1 MALPRSPFAGD
12 TNYFGAT
19 IQDLV
24 AHLNDWRKMT
34 QETIDEL
41 NKLRADVV
49 EKQDRLD
56 EPVGVLDFI
65 DYMVNQFQRFINDF
79 DRIIR
84 ELPSSVE
91 ERHVEL
97 IRRLAQRGQTLD
109 QSCVQFKQDYIRRPL
124 KDERLRP
131 LIDTVYSE
139 ARSMTIDYADLFN
152 LLGQLKTFVGT
163 RVESQQLS
171 IDDVDVLELKPNV
184 FGLGVNLNH
193 LVKRFGRWWK
203 KKNETGAT

>member
-19 IQDLV
+19 LHDLID
-24 AHLNDWRKMT
+24 HLIDWRKMT
-34 QETIDEL
+34 QETVDRL
-41 NKLRADVV
+41 NELRANVV
-49 EKQDRLD
+49 EKQDRLN
-56 EPVGVLDFI
+56 EPTGILDFI

-84 ELPSSVE
+84 ELPASVE

-97 IRRLAQRGQTLD
+97 IGRLAERSRTLD
-109 QSCVQFKQDYIRRPL
+109 QSCVAFKQDYIRGAL

-131 LIDTVYSE
+131 LIDNIYSE
-139 ARSMTIDYADLFN
+139 ARSMAIDYRDLFN

-163 RVESQQLS
+163 RGESQRIS

-184 FGLGVNLNH
+184 LASVSISIIS
-193 LVKRFGRWWK
+193 
-203 KKNETGAT
+203 

>member
-24 AHLNDWRKMT
+24 AHLIDWRTMT
-34 QETIDEL
+34 QESIDEL
-41 NKLRADVV
+41 HKLRAEVV
-49 EKQDRLD
+49 EKKDRLD
-56 EPVGVLDFI
+56 ERDGILDFI
-65 DYMVNQFQRFINDF
+65 DYMVNQFQRFITDF

-97 IRRLAQRGQTLD
+97 IRRLAQRGRTLD
-109 QSCVQFKQDYIRRPL
+109 QSCVQFKQDYIRKPL
-124 KDERLRP
+124 KDERLRR

-139 ARSMTIDYADLFN
+139 PRSLTIDYADLFN

-163 RVESQQLS
+163 RVQSQQLS
-171 IDDVDVLELKPNV
+171 IEDVDVLELKPNV
-184 FGLGVNLNH
+184 FGFGINLNH

-203 KKNETGAT
+203 KKN

>member
-19 IQDLV
+19 IQDFV

-34 QETIDEL
+34 QEAIDEL

-49 EKQDRLD
+49 VKQNRLD
-56 EPVGVLDFI
+56 DPVGVLDFI

-91 ERHVEL
+91 ERHVDL
-97 IRRLAQRGQTLD
+97 IRRLAQHGQTLD
-109 QSCVQFKQDYIRRPL
+109 QSCVQFKQDYIRRPM

-184 FGLGVNLNH
+184 FGVGVNLNH
-193 LVKRFGRWWK
+193 LVKRLGRWWK
-203 KKNETGAT
+203 KKK